1 MRAPSFSALP
11 NGASMSQATAHTPM
25 ATSSQRS
32 SPSNFPFG
40 IVTPMDA
47 SSSHR
52 CSFPRSD
59 PPQLDA
65 HTHAPVAGKIARMER
80 VTIGRRP
87 NRPSMKLRAAA
98 RDALSASTPS
108 MAAMS
113 HQRTKSL
120 QVEIELS
127 RVCNAEDLRTTVIVM
142 NVPTKLTQQ
151 CFIDMLSGE
160 IAGGFDFV
168 YLPVDFHQ
176 PACALGY
183 AFVNCT
189 TMDSVAK
196 VYSSFHGK
204 AWASQCNS
212 EKVSATLSVRKL
224 FRLRI
229 RVRPA
234 VHRCVLLLT
243 LESNVWR
250 LCVFASASAM

>member
-25 ATSSQRS
+25 AIPSQRS

-59 PPQLDA
+59 TPQVDA
-65 HTHAPVAGKIARMER
+65 HTHAPVASKIARMER

-98 RDALSASTPS
+98 RDALSANTPS

-127 RVCNAEDLRTTVIVM
+127 RVYNAEDLRTTVIVM

-151 CFIDMLSGE
+151 CLIDK

-168 YLPVDFHQ
+168 YLPVDFKQ

-204 AWASQCNS
+204 SWASQCNS
-212 EKVSATLSVRKL
+212 EKVSATS
-224 FRLRI
+224 
-229 RVRPA
+229 
-234 VHRCVLLLT
+234 
-243 LESNVWR
+243 
-250 LCVFASASAM
+250 